1 MSWREFSYLINGLS
15 GETPLGRIVNI
26 RAESD
31 PEKIKEFSA
40 DEKKIRSDYLRK
52 KAKKKSAD
60 EVDRALDSIKT
71 AFMGMAK

>member
-15 GETPLGRIVNI
+15 GETPLGRIVSI

-31 PEKIKEFSA
+31 PEKLKEFTA
-40 DEKKIRSDYLRK
+40 DEKKIRNDYLRK
-52 KAKKKSAD
+52 KAKTKSAE

-71 AFMGMAK
+71 AFIGMAR

>member
-31 PEKIKEFSA
+31 PEKIKEVSA

>member
-31 PEKIKEFSA
+31 PEKLKEFTA
-40 DEKKIRSDYLRK
+40 DEKKVRNDYLRK
-52 KAKKKSAD
+52 KAKTKSAG

-71 AFMGMAK
+71 AFIGMAK

>member
-15 GETPLGRIVNI
+15 GETPLGRIVSI

-31 PEKIKEFSA
+31 PEKLKEFTA
-40 DEKKIRSDYLRK
+40 DEKKIRNDYLRK
-52 KAKKKSAD
+52 KAKTKSAD

-71 AFMGMAK
+71 AFIGMAT